1 MLKDT
6 IFYHP
11 TCRDLHSIETLLLR
25 LLSDVYGISTDPT
38 QFFTLLALFNVNAP
52 FNTVDQEILH
62 NWLHVS
68 FGLSGNFL
76 LSQWAFLYSFS
87 VVHGPTR
94 FGWVP
99 VTYGLPQGSALGP
112 ILYVIYTSG
121 LASLLTNHAA
131 LGQLYADTNRLLKIS
146 VLQ

>member
-11 TCRDLHSIETLLLR
+11 TCRDFHSIETLLLR

-76 LSQWAFLYSFS
+76 LSQWAFFYSFS

-94 FGWVP
+94 LGGFLSHMVCLKVP
-99 VTYGLPQGSALGP
+99 HLVPSCTLFIPLALHH
-112 ILYVIYTSG
+112 
-121 LASLLTNHAA
+121 SLRIT
-131 LGQLYADTNRLLKIS
+131 QP
-146 VLQ
+146 